1 MCKAAWCF
9 GRTYSKP
16 HTCLGIDQ
24 AFKAAERACAPWW
37 GDARGASANCE
48 HRSLRPHY
56 GLFAFATVAVRRAPE
71 LHMVVRDQA
80 LQEINVI
87 SEARSLKKQLRDV
100 AQPKAAQ
107 VPRQPICHCGLAEG
121 EEHRQNSEELS
132 GEVPQAWAAP
142 ARDAWGGVCLWW
154 LGSLPF
160 VVSGAL
166 AARPSWP
173 YSLSQA
179 VIAADRARPRA
190 VSRPPLLEKVL
201 GSNTAACSSPLGRG
215 AAQLQIVV
223 DARDANSLLA

>member
-1 MCKAAWCF
+1 MCSGC
-9 GRTYSKP
+9 GGDMCTVLPRSVST
-16 HTCLGIDQ
+16 
-24 AFKAAERACAPWW
+24 APS
-37 GDARGASANCE
+37 GPILDFL
-48 HRSLRPHY
+48 RSR
-56 GLFAFATVAVRRAPE
+56 TVALRRSHE

-100 AQPKAAQ
+100 AQQPKAAQ

-121 EEHRQNSEELS
+121 EERRQNSEELS

-173 YSLSQA
+173 YSRSQP
-179 VIAADRARPRA
+179 VIAADRARPRPSPFHRCLKKSLSA
-190 VSRPPLLEKVL
+190 TRPP
-201 GSNTAACSSPLGRG
+201 AAAHSAGGRH
-215 AAQLQIVV
+215 
-223 DARDANSLLA
+223 NSR